1 MKSLKQV
8 QEYMDEL
15 FDKVWYVRSLSNH
28 MPDELKAS
36 GVSEEII
43 QQMMEAREKVIEKY
57 GTEWYENLDNWEYGF
72 LSGALATL
80 RWMTDKKEEDKRF
93 LDT

>member
-1 MKSLKQV
+1 MKSSKQV

-15 FDKVWYVRSLSNH
+15 FDKVWYVRSLIHTPEMLRENGT
-28 MPDELKAS
+28 PED
-36 GVSEEII
+36 II
-43 QQMMEAREKVIEKY
+43 QGMLNARKNVIDKY
-57 GTEWYENLDNWEYGF
+57 GSEWYDEVNDWEYGF

-80 RWMTDKKEEDKRF
+80 RWVIDKKEEDKRF

>member
-1 MKSLKQV
+1 MKSSKQV

-15 FDKVWYVRSLSNH
+15 FGKVWYVRSLTHTPEMLRENGT
-28 MPDELKAS
+28 PED
-36 GVSEEII
+36 II
-43 QQMMEAREKVIEKY
+43 QGMLNARKNVVDKY
-57 GTEWYENLDNWEYGF
+57 GSEWYDEVDGWEYGF

-80 RWMTDKKEEDKRF
+80 RWVIDKKEEDKRF